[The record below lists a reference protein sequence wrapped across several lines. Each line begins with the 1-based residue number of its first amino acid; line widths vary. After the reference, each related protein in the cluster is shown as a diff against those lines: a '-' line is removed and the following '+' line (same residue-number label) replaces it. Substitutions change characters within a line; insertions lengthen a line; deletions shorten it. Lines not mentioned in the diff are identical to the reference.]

1 MIRIVLPLKR
11 DPSAFRDITVE
22 DVEDGR
28 ILGQLARLVSALK
41 QSEPEQWPSLGE
53 YLQKYFVAGQLFEA
67 MYRNH
72 DEIMGYVEAL
82 TALIDSHDES
92 RPEEFAQ
99 RIEELI
105 ENDMEGGFFKEKKE
119 EYVEGLQQLLNRSI

>member
-1 MIRIVLPLKR
+1 MLSIVIPLKR
-11 DPSAFRDITVE
+11 DPNAFRDISVE

-28 ILGQLARLVSALK
+28 NLGQLARLVSALK

-72 DEIMGYVEAL
+72 DEIMGYIKTL
-82 TALIDSHDES
+82 TTLTELLDEKQ
-92 RPEEFAQ
+92 P
-99 RIEELI
+99 
-105 ENDMEGGFFKEKKE
+105 
-119 EYVEGLQQLLNRSI
+119 